1 MSEQTFALVFR
12 TLRAV
17 HIYAA
22 IVLVGSIIF
31 NTGILMP
38 ALRRIPPAHS
48 AVVSQK
54 IGAGLMWLGGSAIA
68 LLGLTGFFRAW
79 FLGEIPLLFSSEV
92 LETARLK
99 WTALMALSWLM
110 LAITGTLSGFWYG
123 TILTTKLSYS
133 AGLRDLEERRA
144 AQAKVSAWQDRL
156 AYINL
161 TLAIIAAFGVIMAS
175 S

>member
-1 MSEQTFALVFR
+1 MTEHATALLFR
-12 TLRAV
+12 IMRAV

-22 IVLVGSIIF
+22 IILVGAIIF

-54 IGAGLMWLGGSAIA
+54 IGAGLMWLGGSAIFF
-68 LLGLTGFFRAW
+68 LGITGFIRAW
-79 FLGEIPLLFSSEV
+79 ILGELPLLFSTDV
-92 LETARLK
+92 VRDPRLE
-99 WTALMALSWLM
+99 WTAVMAFSWLM
-110 LAITGTLSGFWYG
+110 LFVTGTISGFWYG
-123 TILTTKLSYS
+123 TILTKKLPYS
-133 AGLRDLEERRA
+133 SGLRDLEERRA

-161 TLAIIAAFGVIMAS
+161 TLAILAAFGGIMAS
-175 S
+175 G

>member
-1 MSEQTFALVFR
+1 MTEHATALLFR
-12 TLRAV
+12 ILRAV
-17 HIYAA
+17 HVYAA

-54 IGAGLMWLGGSAIA
+54 IGAGLMWLGGSAIFFLGITGFTRA
-68 LLGLTGFFRAW
+68 WLLGELSF
-79 FLGEIPLLFSSEV
+79 LFSTDFMRDPR
-92 LETARLK
+92 LE
-99 WTALMALSWLM
+99 WTALMAFSWLM
-110 LAITGTLSGFWYG
+110 LLITGTLSGFWYG
-123 TILTTKLSYS
+123 TILTRKLPYA

-161 TLAIIAAFGVIMAS
+161 TLALLAAFGGIMAS
-175 S
+175 N

>member
-1 MSEQTFALVFR
+1 MTEHAYAVTFRV
-12 TLRAV
+12 LRV
-17 HIYAA
+17 IHIYAA

-31 NTGILMP
+31 NTGVLMP

-54 IGAGLMWLGGSAIA
+54 IGAGLMWLGGSAIF
-68 LLGLTGFFRAW
+68 LLGVTGFTRAW
-79 FLGEIPLLFSSEV
+79 ILGELPLLFSADFIGEPR
-92 LETARLK
+92 LE
-99 WTALMALSWLM
+99 WTALMAFSWLM

-123 TILTTKLSYS
+123 TILTRKLPYS

-161 TLAIIAAFGVIMAS
+161 TLALLAAFGGIMAS

>member
-1 MSEQTFALVFR
+1 MTEQTVALLLR
-12 TLRAV
+12 ILRAV

-54 IGAGLMWLGGSAIA
+54 IGAGLMWLGGSAIFF
-68 LLGLTGFFRAW
+68 LGITGFSRAW
-79 FLGEIPLLFSSEV
+79 MLGELPLLFSSEV
-92 LETARLK
+92 FETGRLQ
-99 WTALMALSWLM
+99 WTALMAFSWLM
-110 LAITGTLSGFWYG
+110 LLITGTLSGIWYG
-123 TILTTKLSYS
+123 TILTRKLPYA

-161 TLAIIAAFGVIMAS
+161 ALAIVAAFGGIMAS